1 MHNASHSIRLGRAC
15 YDCGQRSRN
24 SRPLIPL
31 SDRHRHF
38 EPVSDFVSRSL
49 CNWPAI
55 TRSPTEKNKKAE
67 HATRNDIL
75 LLLLLLLPSL
85 HFFSSVFFFF
95 FATST
100 SRLPLFTPRWATL
113 LRASCSIL
121 EHFVYIQLNE
131 TVTVCSRVYGHW
143 GQKYTCDWRW
153 NDLEILGWI
162 VECKEQKW
170 RNRSLGNYTIGR

>member
-67 HATRNDIL
+67 HATT
-75 LLLLLLLPSL
+75 S
-85 HFFSSVFFFF
+85 FFFF
-95 FATST
+95 FFSFLLYTFFPPFFFFFCYLDFSPPIVHASVSNVT
-100 SRLPLFTPRWATL
+100 SRILFDFGALRLYTVKRNGYGLLTRVWS
-113 LRASCSIL
+113 LRAKIYVRL
-121 EHFVYIQLNE
+121 AM
-131 TVTVCSRVYGHW
+131 
-143 GQKYTCDWRW
+143 K
-153 NDLEILGWI
+153 
-162 VECKEQKW
+162 
-170 RNRSLGNYTIGR
+170 

>member
-95 FATST
+95 FCYLDFSPPIVHASVSNVT
-100 SRLPLFTPRWATL
+100 SRILFDFGALRLYTVKRNGYGPLTRVWS
-113 LRASCSIL
+113 LRAKIYDAIDDEMIL
-121 EHFVYIQLNE
+121 K
-131 TVTVCSRVYGHW
+131 SWDG
-143 GQKYTCDWRW
+143 
-153 NDLEILGWI
+153 
-162 VECKEQKW
+162 
-170 RNRSLGNYTIGR
+170 

>member
-67 HATRNDIL
+67 HATT
-75 LLLLLLLPSL
+75 S
-85 HFFSSVFFFF
+85 FFFF
-95 FATST
+95 FFSFLLYTFFPPFFFFFFCYLDFSPPIVHASVSNVT
-100 SRLPLFTPRWATL
+100 SRILFDFGALRLYTVKRNGYGLLTRVWS
-113 LRASCSIL
+113 LRAKIYVRL
-121 EHFVYIQLNE
+121 
-131 TVTVCSRVYGHW
+131 TM
-143 GQKYTCDWRW
+143 K
-153 NDLEILGWI
+153 
-162 VECKEQKW
+162 
-170 RNRSLGNYTIGR
+170 

>member
-67 HATRNDIL
+67 HATT
-75 LLLLLLLPSL
+75 S
-85 HFFSSVFFFF
+85 FFFF
-95 FATST
+95 FFSFLLYTFFPPFFFFFFCYLDFSPPIVHASVSNVT
-100 SRLPLFTPRWATL
+100 SRILFDFGALRLYTVKRNGYGVLTRVWS
-113 LRASCSIL
+113 LRAKIYVRL
-121 EHFVYIQLNE
+121 
-131 TVTVCSRVYGHW
+131 TM
-143 GQKYTCDWRW
+143 K
-153 NDLEILGWI
+153 
-162 VECKEQKW
+162 
-170 RNRSLGNYTIGR
+170 

>member
-75 LLLLLLLPSL
+75 LLLLLLLL
-85 HFFSSVFFFF
+85 FFLRFF
-95 FATST
+95 FATSAPIVHASVSNVT
-100 SRLPLFTPRWATL
+100 SRILFDFGALRLYTVKRNGYGLLTRVWPLGAKIY
-113 LRASCSIL
+113 AIDDEMIL
-121 EHFVYIQLNE
+121 KSLDGWWNIRNSDVTEVWEIIQ
-131 TVTVCSRVYGHW
+131 
-143 GQKYTCDWRW
+143 
-153 NDLEILGWI
+153 
-162 VECKEQKW
+162 
-170 RNRSLGNYTIGR
+170 

>member
-75 LLLLLLLPSL
+75 LLLLLLLPPSL

-95 FATST
+95 FCYLDFSPPIVHASVSNVT
-100 SRLPLFTPRWATL
+100 SRILFDFGALRLYTVKRNGYGVLTRVWS
-113 LRASCSIL
+113 LRAKIYVRL
-121 EHFVYIQLNE
+121 AM
-131 TVTVCSRVYGHW
+131 
-143 GQKYTCDWRW
+143 K
-153 NDLEILGWI
+153 
-162 VECKEQKW
+162 
-170 RNRSLGNYTIGR
+170 